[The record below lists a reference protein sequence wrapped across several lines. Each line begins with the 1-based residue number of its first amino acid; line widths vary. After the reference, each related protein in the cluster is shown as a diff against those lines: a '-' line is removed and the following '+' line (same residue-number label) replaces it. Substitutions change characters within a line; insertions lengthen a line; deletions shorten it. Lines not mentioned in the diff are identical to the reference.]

1 MLTGMVVLRGVLMD
15 DGKIVLIVIAVLALL
30 IIANIGFIVIAA
42 RNDKINE

>member
-1 MLTGMVVLRGVLMD
+1 MD
-15 DGKIVLIVIAVLALL
+15 DGKIALIVIAALALL